1 MILASRKGSVQ
12 CRTIMNTK
20 LLSTRSIPAAIVVLS
35 AMLLTLSSAMAT
47 NTLVFPQFVNGP
59 DVSVITLI
67 NPSATAIVTGTLSFF
82 NQNGTPRSA
91 QIDTLGAV
99 STIPVTIPPKGTVSF
114 STTSVT
120 GQDVSGMARF
130 DSDNA
135 AGGVVRFLFNGSQVG
150 VLSAS
155 PQSSGTL
162 LLNTSGGNDTG
173 VAIANPGTDPIN
185 VHLSYINASG
195 QTVEQLDPA
204 ELNPLAPNAQ
214 VAEFVSNFG
223 FKNTGNQNGGTIL
236 IQAQGSGQF
245 SALGLLIKNFQLA
258 STALLRGP
266 GANANFAPTF
276 TGNYSGTWTNTTFGS
291 TGGITLQATASTA
304 TGTASVN
311 LTMTGNVFG
320 VSGGSI
326 ALAGSMNLGVFT
338 ASGSS
343 SLFGPATMTVNP
355 DGTFTFTA
363 NNVPTGSV
371 ATFKMTGKATAT
383 GITGNYTVT
392 FRAGGAPASGTIT
405 MTQGSITMN

>member
-1 MILASRKGSVQ
+1 
-12 CRTIMNTK
+12 MNTK
-20 LLSTRSIPAAIVVLS
+20 LLSTRSIPAALVVLS
-35 AMLLTLSSAMAT
+35 AMLLTVNSAMAT

-67 NPSATAIVTGTLSFF
+67 NPNTTAIVTGTLSFF

-91 QIDTLGAV
+91 QIDGLGAV
-99 STIPVTIPPKGTVSF
+99 SSIPAITIPPKGTVSY
-114 STTSVT
+114 STTAVA

-130 DSDNA
+130 DSDNS
-135 AGGVVRFLFNGSQVG
+135 AGGVVRFLFSGSQVG

-173 VAIANPGTDPIN
+173 VAIANPTPDPIN
-185 VHLSYINASG
+185 VHLNYVNASG
-195 QTVEQLDPA
+195 QIVEQLDPA

-223 FKNTGNQNGGTIL
+223 FKQTANQNGGTIQ
-236 IQAQGSGQF
+236 IQVTGAGQF

-258 STALLRGP
+258 STALLRGT
-266 GANANFAPTF
+266 ASANFAPTF
-276 TGNYSGTWTNTTFGS
+276 TGNYSGTWTNTTFNS
-291 TGGITLQATASTA
+291 TGGITLSASASTA
-304 TGTASVN
+304 TGTAVIN

-320 VSGGSI
+320 GTGGS
-326 ALAGSMNLGVFT
+326 ASLAGGVNLGVFT
-338 ASGSS
+338 ATGTS

-371 ATFKMTGKATAT
+371 ATFKMTGTATAT

-392 FRAGGAPASGTIT
+392 FRTGGGASGTIT
-405 MTQGSITMN
+405 MNQGSITMK

>member
-1 MILASRKGSVQ
+1 MK
-12 CRTIMNTK
+12 MK
-20 LLSTRSIPAAIVVLS
+20 LLSTRSIPAALVVLS
-35 AMLLTLSSAMAT
+35 AMLLTLNSAMAT

-59 DVSVITLI
+59 DASVITLI

-82 NQNGTPRSA
+82 NQNGTPRVA
-91 QIDTLGAV
+91 QIDGQGAV
-99 STIPVTIPPKGTVSF
+99 SSIPGITIPPKGTVSF
-114 STTSVT
+114 STTVVA

-130 DSDNA
+130 DSDNS

-173 VAIANPGTDPIN
+173 VAIANPGPDPIN
-185 VHLSYINASG
+185 VHLSYVNAGG
-195 QTVEQLDPA
+195 QVVEQLDPA

-223 FKNTGNQNGGTIL
+223 FKQTANQTGGTIL

-258 STALLRGP
+258 STALLK
-266 GANANFAPTF
+266 GAGASANFAPTF
-276 TGNYSGTWTNTTFGS
+276 TGNYSGSWTNTTFNS
-291 TGGITLQATASTA
+291 TGGITMSATASTA
-304 TGTASVN
+304 TGTAAIN
-311 LTMTGNVFG
+311 IAMTGNVFG
-320 VSGGSI
+320 GTGGSA
-326 ALAGSMNLGVFT
+326 ALAGGVNLGVFT
-338 ASGSS
+338 ATGTS

-355 DGTFTFTA
+355 TGTFTFTA

-371 ATFKMTGKATAT
+371 ATFKMTGTATAT

-392 FRAGGAPASGTIT
+392 FRSGGAPATGTIT
-405 MTQGSITMN
+405 MNQGSITMK